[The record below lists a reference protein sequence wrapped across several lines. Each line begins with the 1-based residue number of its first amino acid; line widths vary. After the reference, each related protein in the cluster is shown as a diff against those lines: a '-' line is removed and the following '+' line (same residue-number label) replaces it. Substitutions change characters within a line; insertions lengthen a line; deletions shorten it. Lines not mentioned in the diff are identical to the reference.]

1 MASLIIDPKENM
13 GILESIIRFIKQY
26 DEGHQEHKTRL
37 TMVLFVIAGLLMI
50 GFWPGYLFVLQNAIG
65 R

>member
-1 MASLIIDPKENM
+1 
-13 GILESIIRFIKQY
+13 
-26 DEGHQEHKTRL
+26 L

-50 GFWPGYLFVLQNAIG
+50 GFWPSYLFVLQNAIG